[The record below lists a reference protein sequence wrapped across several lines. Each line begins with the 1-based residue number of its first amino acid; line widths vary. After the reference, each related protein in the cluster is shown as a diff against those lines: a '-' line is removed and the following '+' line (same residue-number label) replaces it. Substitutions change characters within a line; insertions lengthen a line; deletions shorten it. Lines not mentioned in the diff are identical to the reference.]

1 MGFIP
6 WRQAKPVGFLGDDRR
21 MTAQTSIPHTPILS
35 RPVRVALVGYGSA
48 GRIFH
53 APLVS
58 GVPGLVLACVV
69 SSKPAA
75 VLADWPG
82 VAVVAQPAQAFA
94 DPSIDLV
101 VIATSNES
109 HFGLAREAL
118 LAGKHVLVD
127 KPCTVTLEQTTELLA
142 LARARGLV
150 FTVFQNRRFD
160 ADFLSLQQTIHSGVL
175 GRIVHFESHFDR
187 YRPLVPDRWREQA
200 LPGSGLWFDLGAHLV
215 DQALVLFG
223 MPDTIAL
230 DTACQRDGA
239 QVNDYF
245 HAQMR
250 YGDENPGLRVIL
262 HASALVPAVGPRF
275 VVHGTRGSFVKYGL
289 DVQED
294 ALKAGGRPQW
304 GVASAWGV
312 DPLPAVITTYP
323 DGQMHTAGA
332 LPVAGDY
339 CALYAGLLAHLRGE
353 ALALAVTP
361 EDVWRDMALL
371 EAGERSAALGL
382 PVDLSGEALRGLD

>member
-1 MGFIP
+1 MN
-6 WRQAKPVGFLGDDRR
+6 
-21 MTAQTSIPHTPILS
+21 AQTSISHNPVLS

-94 DPSIDLV
+94 DPAIDLV

-160 ADFLSLQQTIHSGVL
+160 ADFLSLQQTIASGVL

-187 YRPLVPDRWREQA
+187 YRPVVPDRWREQA

-223 MPDTIAL
+223 MPQTIAL

-245 HAQMR
+245 HAQLH
-250 YGDENPGLRVIL
+250 YGDQHPGLRVIL

-304 GVASAWGV
+304 GAESGWGA
-312 DPLPAVITTYP
+312 DPLPAAVTTYP
-323 DGQMHTAGA
+323 DGQSHTASA
-332 LPVAGDY
+332 PTVSGDY

-353 ALALAVTP
+353 ALAPSVTQ

-382 PVDLSGEALRGLD
+382 PVQLFGEAPRGLD

>member
-1 MGFIP
+1 M
-6 WRQAKPVGFLGDDRR
+6 QFLPL
-21 MTAQTSIPHTPILS
+21 SPS
-35 RPVRVALVGYGSA
+35 RPVRAALVGFGNA

-53 APLVS
+53 APLIA
-58 GVPGLVLACVV
+58 GVPGLELACVV

-75 VLADWPG
+75 VLAEWPQ
-82 VAVVAQPAQAFA
+82 VAVVTQPTQAFD

-109 HFGLAREAL
+109 HFSLAQAAL

-127 KPCTVTLEQTTELLA
+127 KPCTVTLAQTDTLLA
-142 LARARGLV
+142 LARERGLV

-160 ADFLSLQQTIHSGVL
+160 ADFLTLQKVIHSGVL

-187 YRPLVPDRWREQA
+187 YRPVVPDRWREQP

-215 DQALVLFG
+215 DQALLLFG
-223 MPDTIAL
+223 MPQSIAL

-245 HAQMR
+245 HAQLR
-250 YGDENPGLRVIL
+250 YGDRHPDLRVIL

-275 VVHGTRGSFVKYGL
+275 VVHGTLGSFVKYGL

-294 ALKAGGRPQW
+294 ALKAGGRPKW
-304 GVASAWGV
+304 GMLDGWGV
-312 DPLPAVITTYP
+312 DSQAATITTYP
-323 DGQMHTAGA
+323 QGQLHTQAVP
-332 LPVAGDY
+332 PVGGHY
-339 CALYAGLLAHLRGE
+339 CALYAALLAHLRGQLGAPE
-353 ALALAVTP
+353 VTSAQ
-361 EDVWRDMALL
+361 VWSDMALL
-371 EAGERSAALGL
+371 AAGQSSAALGAPVAL
-382 PVDLSGEALRGLD
+382 PPEAPQAVISG

>member
-1 MGFIP
+1 MNS
-6 WRQAKPVGFLGDDRR
+6 QHAL
-21 MTAQTSIPHTPILS
+21 L
-35 RPVRVALVGYGSA
+35 RVALVGYGNA

-53 APLVS
+53 APLIS
-58 GVPGLVLACVV
+58 GVPGLALSHVV
-69 SSKPAA
+69 SSKPQA
-75 VLADWPG
+75 VLADWPL
-82 VAVVAQPAQAFA
+82 VKVLAQPEHAFA
-94 DPSIDLV
+94 DPEVDMV
-101 VIATSNES
+101 VIATGNES
-109 HFGLAREAL
+109 HFPLAHAAL
-118 LAGKHVLVD
+118 LAGKHVVID
-127 KPCTVTLEQTTELLA
+127 KPCTVTLEQTQTLLA
-142 LARARGLV
+142 LAKAQGRVL
-150 FTVFQNRRFD
+150 TVFQNRRWD
-160 ADFLSLQQTIHSGVL
+160 ADFLGLQEVIQSGEL
-175 GRIVHFESHFDR
+175 GRIVYFESHFDR
-187 YRPLVPDRWREQA
+187 YRPVVPDRWREQA

-223 MPDTIAL
+223 MPETIAL

-250 YGDENPGLRVIL
+250 YGDQHPGLRVIL

-304 GVASAWGV
+304 GVASGWGV
-312 DPLPAVITTYP
+312 DPLPAVITTYR
-323 DGQMHTAGA
+323 DGQIQTESVS
-332 LPVAGDY
+332 PVAGDY

-371 EAGERSAALGL
+371 EAGGRSADLGA

>member
-1 MGFIP
+1 M
-6 WRQAKPVGFLGDDRR
+6 D
-21 MTAQTSIPHTPILS
+21 AQSSISHTPVIS

-58 GVPGLVLACVV
+58 RLPGLVLACIV

-75 VLADWPG
+75 VLADWPN

-101 VIATSNES
+101 VIATSNET
-109 HFGLAREAL
+109 HFGLARDAL
-118 LAGKHVLVD
+118 QAGKHVLVE

-142 LARARGLV
+142 LARAQGLV

-160 ADFLSLQQTIHSGVL
+160 ADFLSLQQTIESGVL
-175 GRIVHFESHFDR
+175 GRVVHFESHFDR
-187 YRPLVPDRWREQA
+187 YRPLVPDRWRERA

-245 HAQMR
+245 HAQLR
-250 YGDENPGLRVIL
+250 YGDQHPGLRVIL

-304 GVASAWGV
+304 GVASGWGV

-323 DGQMHTAGA
+323 EGQMHTASA
-332 LPVAGDY
+332 SPVAGDY

-353 ALALAVTP
+353 ASAPAVTP
-361 EDVWRDMALL
+361 VDVWRDMALL
-371 EAGERSAALGL
+371 EAGESSAALGL
-382 PVDLSGEALRGLD
+382 PVQLSGEAPRGLD

>member
-1 MGFIP
+1 MN
-6 WRQAKPVGFLGDDRR
+6 A
-21 MTAQTSIPHTPILS
+21 SISTLQSPITS

-58 GVPGLVLACVV
+58 GVPGLSLACIV

-82 VAVVAQPAQAFA
+82 VAVVAQSAQAFA

-109 HFGLAREAL
+109 HFGLARDAL
-118 LAGKHVLVD
+118 LSGKHVLVD
-127 KPCTVTLEQTTELLA
+127 KPCTVTLEQTAELLA

-160 ADFLSLQQTIHSGVL
+160 ADFLSLQQTIQSGVL

-215 DQALVLFG
+215 DQVLVLFG
-223 MPDTIAL
+223 MPETIAL

-250 YGDENPGLRVIL
+250 YGDQHPGLRVIL

-275 VVHGTRGSFVKYGL
+275 LVHGTRGSFVKYGL

-304 GVASAWGV
+304 GGTSAWGM
-312 DPLPAVITTYP
+312 DPLPAAITTYP
-323 DGQMHTAGA
+323 DGQMHTAPA
-332 LPVAGDY
+332 PQAAGDY
-339 CALYAGLLAHLRGE
+339 CALYAALLANLRGE
-353 ALALAVTP
+353 ASVPAVTAV
-361 EDVWRDMALL
+361 DVWRDMALL
-371 EAGERSAALGL
+371 EAGESSAALGL
-382 PVDLSGEALRGLD
+382 PVHLSGEALRGLD

>member
-1 MGFIP
+1 M
-6 WRQAKPVGFLGDDRR
+6 PVLGDDRT
-21 MTAQTSIPHTPILS
+21 MQFQVLSPS
-35 RPVRVALVGYGSA
+35 RPARVALIGFGSA

-53 APLVS
+53 APLIS
-58 GVPGLVLACVV
+58 GVPGFLLACIV
-69 SSKPAA
+69 SSRPTE
-75 VLADWPG
+75 VLSVWPQ
-82 VAVVAQPAQAFA
+82 VKVVPQAAQAFA
-94 DPSIDLV
+94 DEGIDLV

-127 KPCTVTLEQTTELLA
+127 KPCTVTLEQTKELLT

-150 FTVFQNRRFD
+150 FTVFQNRRYD
-160 ADFLSLQQTIHSGVL
+160 ADFLSLQQTIRSGVL

-187 YRPLVPDRWREQA
+187 YRPVVPDRWREQA

-223 MPDTIAL
+223 MPETLTL

-245 HAQMR
+245 HAQLH
-250 YGDENPGLRVIL
+250 YGDRHPGLRVIL

-275 VVHGTRGSFVKYGL
+275 VVHGTLGSFVKYGL

-294 ALKAGGRPQW
+294 GLKAGGRPQW
-304 GVASAWGV
+304 GVASGWGV

-323 DGQMHTAGA
+323 DGQIHTASA
-332 LPVAGDY
+332 PSVAGDY

-353 ALALAVTP
+353 ASALAVTP

-382 PVDLSGEALRGLD
+382 PVHLFGEAPRGLD

>member
-1 MGFIP
+1 M
-6 WRQAKPVGFLGDDRR
+6 QFL
-21 MTAQTSIPHTPILS
+21 PLS
-35 RPVRVALVGYGSA
+35 PLRPVRVALVGFGSA

-53 APLVS
+53 APLIS
-58 GVPGLVLACVV
+58 GVPGLELACVV

-75 VLADWPG
+75 VLTDWPQ
-82 VAVVAQPAQAFA
+82 VAVVAQPDHAFA
-94 DPSIDLV
+94 DPAIDLV

-109 HFGLAREAL
+109 HFPLAHAAL

-127 KPCTVTLEQTTELLA
+127 KPCTVTLAQTETLLA
-142 LARARGLV
+142 LARERGLV

-160 ADFLSLQQTIHSGVL
+160 ADFLSLQQVVQSGVL

-187 YRPLVPDRWREQA
+187 YRPVVPDRWREQA

-223 MPDTIAL
+223 MPQTIAL

-245 HAQMR
+245 HAQLR
-250 YGDENPGLRVIL
+250 YGEQHPGLRVIL

-275 VVHGTRGSFVKYGL
+275 VVHGTLGSFVKYGL

-294 ALKAGGRPQW
+294 ALKAGARPKW
-304 GVASAWGV
+304 GAHDGWGM
-312 DPLPAVITTYP
+312 DPQAATITTYP
-323 DGQMHTAGA
+323 EGRLHTQPAPA
-332 LPVAGDY
+332 VAGDY
-339 CALYAGLLAHLRGE
+339 CAVYAALLAHLRGQRAAPE
-353 ALALAVTP
+353 VTTAQ
-361 EDVWRDMALL
+361 VWGDMALL
-371 EAGERSAALGL
+371 AAGEKSAALGV
-382 PVDLSGEALRGLD
+382 PVALSREVPQGCNQR

>member
-1 MGFIP
+1 M
-6 WRQAKPVGFLGDDRR
+6 QFLPL
-21 MTAQTSIPHTPILS
+21 SSS
-35 RPVRVALVGYGSA
+35 RPVRVALVGFGSA

-53 APLVS
+53 APLIAA
-58 GVPGLVLACVV
+58 VPGLELACVV

-75 VLADWPG
+75 VHAHWPQ
-82 VAVVAQPAQAFA
+82 VDVLAQPAQAFA
-94 DPSIDLV
+94 DPTVDLV
-101 VIATSNES
+101 VIASSNES
-109 HFGLAREAL
+109 HYPIAKDAL

-142 LARARGLV
+142 LAQARALV

-160 ADFLSLQQTIHSGVL
+160 ADFVSLQQTLASGVL

-215 DQALVLFG
+215 DQALLLFG
-223 MPDTIAL
+223 FPHTLAL

-245 HAQMR
+245 HAQLH
-250 YGDENPGLRVIL
+250 YGKRHPGLRVIL

-275 VVHGTRGSFVKYGL
+275 VVHGTRGSFVKHGL

-294 ALKAGGRPQW
+294 ALKAGTWPQGGANDGW
-304 GVASAWGV
+304 GL
-312 DPLPAVITTYP
+312 DPQPAAITTYP
-323 DGQMHTAGA
+323 DGQVQTTPAA
-332 LPVAGDY
+332 PTAGDY
-339 CALYAGLLAHLRGE
+339 RAIYAALLAHLRGE
-353 ALALAVTP
+353 AAAAAVTP
-361 EDVWRDMALL
+361 LEVWRDMALL
-371 EAGERSAALGL
+371 EAGERSAALGV
-382 PVDLSGEALRGLD
+382 PVRLLGEAPRGLD

>member
-1 MGFIP
+1 
-6 WRQAKPVGFLGDDRR
+6 
-21 MTAQTSIPHTPILS
+21 
-35 RPVRVALVGYGSA
+35 
-48 GRIFH
+48 
-53 APLVS
+53 
-58 GVPGLVLACVV
+58 
-69 SSKPAA
+69 
-75 VLADWPG
+75 
-82 VAVVAQPAQAFA
+82 VAVVAQSAQAFA

-127 KPCTVTLEQTTELLA
+127 KPCTVTLEQTTELLT

-160 ADFLSLQQTIHSGVL
+160 ADFLSLQQTIQSGVL

-187 YRPLVPDRWREQA
+187 YRPVVPDRWREQA

-215 DQALVLFG
+215 DQALALFG
-223 MPDTIAL
+223 MPETLTL

-245 HAQMR
+245 HAQLR
-250 YGDENPGLRVIL
+250 YGDQHPGLRVIL

-294 ALKAGGRPQW
+294 ALKAGGRPKW
-304 GVASAWGV
+304 GVASGWGV

-323 DGQMHTAGA
+323 VGQIHTASA
-332 LPVAGDY
+332 PTVAGHY
-339 CALYAGLLAHLRGE
+339 SALYAGLLAHLRGE
-353 ALALAVTP
+353 ALALAVMP

-371 EAGERSAALGL
+371 EAGGRSAALGV
-382 PVDLSGEALRGLD
+382 PVHLSGPVPSALK